1 MTMAQSPVFLGKNR
15 IRLSEVSSTNDFL
28 QDLLSKTSPIEGT
41 VISADSQLQ
50 GRGQLG
56 AKWFSDSYKNLT
68 FSVYLEPVFL
78 AASELFYLSKM
89 SSIAIVIA
97 LQRLYPKEKF
107 LIKWPNDI
115 YHENKKIAGI
125 LIENALQN
133 DHVKHAI
140 LGIGLNVNTENIST
154 HIPAA
159 TSLYDIFHRVQDREY
174 VLDQILTCIE
184 ELYSSL
190 KTKDFTTI
198 DNLYFDNLLYY
209 NQMCWF
215 ELQDGQQKQGKVV
228 DIEKSGLL
236 VVEWPCLERESF
248 DVKQLKWI
256 F

>member
-56 AKWFSDSYKNLT
+56 AKWFS
-68 FSVYLEPVFL
+68 LEPVFL

-159 TSLYDIFHRVQDREY
+159 TSLYDIFHSVQDREY

-190 KTKDFTTI
+190 KTKDFTTL
-198 DNLYFDNLLYY
+198 DNLYFKHLLYF
-209 NQMCWF
+209 NQICWF
-215 ELQDGQQKQGKVV
+215 ELQDGQRKQGKVV

>member
-1 MTMAQSPVFLGKNR
+1 MAQSPVFLGKNR

-28 QDLLSKTSPIEGT
+28 QDLLSKTSPMEGT

-56 AKWFSDSYKNLT
+56 AKWFSDSHKNLS

-78 AASELFYLSKM
+78 AATEIFYLSKM
-89 SSIAIVIA
+89 SSIAIVNA
-97 LQRLYPKEKF
+97 LHKLYPKEKF

-133 DHVKHAI
+133 DHVKHTI
-140 LGIGLNVNTENIST
+140 IGIGLNVNTENISS

-159 TSLYDIFHRVQDREY
+159 TSIYDIVHIEQDREA
-174 VLDQILTCIE
+174 VLYHILKSLE
-184 ELYSSL
+184 EFYLLL
-190 KTKDFTTI
+190 KNKDITTI
-198 DNLYFDNLLYY
+198 DNLYFDNLLYF
-209 NQMCWF
+209 NQICWF
-215 ELQDGQQKQGKVV
+215 ELQDGQQKQGKIV

-236 VVEWPCLERESF
+236 VVEWPSLERESF